1 MKINMTSIGTNLL
14 IKALIALSIYLSFLD
29 TIRLMKK
36 ETRNT
41 VTSIT

>member
-14 IKALIALSIYLSFLD
+14 IKALIVLSIYLSFLD